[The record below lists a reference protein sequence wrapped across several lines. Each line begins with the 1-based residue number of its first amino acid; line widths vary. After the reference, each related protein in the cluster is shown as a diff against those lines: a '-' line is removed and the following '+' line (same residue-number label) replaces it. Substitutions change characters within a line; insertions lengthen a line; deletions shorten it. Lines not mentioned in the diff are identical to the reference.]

1 MVPACQDHVNGRR
14 KMAHN
19 DKQSGGGFLSGFVVG
34 GIVGFLTGM
43 VLAPR
48 SGDETRMMFSERG
61 QELRDK
67 ADELFAAA
75 RERMAAMSPERQ
87 RRPEYP
93 YDDLDFDEDL

>member
-1 MVPACQDHVNGRR
+1 
-14 KMAHN
+14 MA
-19 DKQSGGGFLSGFVVG
+19 DKDNQSGGGFLSGFVIG

-43 VLAPR
+43 VLVPR
-48 SGDETRMMFSERG
+48 SGDDTRMMFSERG
-61 QELRDK
+61 QAFRDK

-75 RERMAAMSPERQ
+75 RQRMASMPNERQ